1 LIRRVAPWHR
11 TSLEDFTMREFAI
24 QATHRPGEIGR
35 VANILGRAGV
45 NLKAVAAMAFASQG
59 VIRLVVDDVEAARG
73 ALQQSNI
80 RFEEHEVVSVLL
92 ENRAGELADM
102 ADKLA
107 NAGVNLLAVY
117 LTGRVDDLVELA
129 VVADDPKRA
138 KKLLE

>member
-1 LIRRVAPWHR
+1 
-11 TSLEDFTMREFAI
+11 MREFAI

-35 VANILGRAGV
+35 VANVLGRAGV

-59 VIRLVVDDVEAARG
+59 VIRLVVDDVEAARS

-80 RFEEHEVVSVLL
+80 RFEEHEVVTVLL
-92 ENRAGELADM
+92 ENRAGELGDM

-107 NAGVNLLAVY
+107 NAGVNLHAVY

-129 VVADDPKRA
+129 VVADDPKKA

>member
-1 LIRRVAPWHR
+1 
-11 TSLEDFTMREFAI
+11 MREFVI

-35 VANILGRAGV
+35 VANVLAKVNV
-45 NLKAVAAMAFASQG
+45 NLKSVAAVAFGNQG
-59 VIRLVVDDVEAARG
+59 LIRIVPDDVEATRG
-73 ALQQSNI
+73 ALQQANL
-80 RFEEHEVVSVLL
+80 RFEEHDVVTVLL

-107 NAGVNLLAVY
+107 NANVNLHAVY

-129 VVADDPKRA
+129 VIADDPKKA

>member
-1 LIRRVAPWHR
+1 
-11 TSLEDFTMREFAI
+11 MREFAI

-35 VANILGRAGV
+35 VANVLGRAGV
-45 NLKAVAAMAFASQG
+45 NLKAVAAMAFAGQG
-59 VIRLVVDDVEAARG
+59 VIRLVVDDVEAARS

-80 RFEEHEVVSVLL
+80 RFEEHEVVTVLL

-107 NAGVNLLAVY
+107 NAGVNLHAVY

-129 VVADDPKRA
+129 VVADDPKKA